1 MIVEYD
7 RIMLG
12 HGTERGFN
20 WVWDASSI
28 NYVYLLRDKI
38 EFISGVMLMFSLRN
52 MDLKGFIL
60 V

>member
-20 WVWDASSI
+20 WVCDASI
-28 NYVYLLRDKI
+28 QITYI
-38 EFISGVMLMFSLRN
+38 C
-52 MDLKGFIL
+52 
-60 V
+60 